1 MNKVY
6 SVADSKFIVEFDSN
20 QQAYIITH
28 RESGRFMRKVFNFA
42 DAKNY
47 L

>member
-6 SVADSKFIVEFDSN
+6 SIADSKFIVEFDSN
-20 QQAYIITH
+20 QQAYIITD
-28 RESGRFMRKVFNFA
+28 RATGKFMRKVFNFT